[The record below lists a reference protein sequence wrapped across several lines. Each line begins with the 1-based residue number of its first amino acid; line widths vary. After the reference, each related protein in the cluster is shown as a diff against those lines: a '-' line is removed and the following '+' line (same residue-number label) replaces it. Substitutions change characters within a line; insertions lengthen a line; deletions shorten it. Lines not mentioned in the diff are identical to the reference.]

1 MFHTQTRIDFESI
14 TLGAIIVTTL
24 TAGTAWA
31 QSSADLNVQRPPES
45 RPLTTQSQPEEISDQ
60 PRPTRK
66 IQRIGTALGTPPG
79 SVSIKSTDAGPAN
92 RRPPRSTCN
101 NCGIIDSINKIN
113 LNAIAS
119 GVVAGTIAR
128 EVIRQAPHAAY
139 PYPYQSPS
147 PYGSGYPSYP
157 LSGIGGQHGPMH
169 HPGQY
174 QVGVTMS
181 DGSQSIIVL
190 PDVSHLQH
198 GDRVQLIDGAIV
210 LDRQQ

>member
-1 MFHTQTRIDFESI
+1 MCHTQFRIDSAWMIFS
-14 TLGAIIVTTL
+14 AIILAIVVPC
-24 TAGTAWA
+24 TARA
-31 QSSADLNVQRPPES
+31 QSSTDLNQRSLES
-45 RPLTTQSQPEEISDQ
+45 QPLATQSQPEEMVDQ
-60 PRPTRK
+60 PRPSRK

-79 SVSIKSTDAGPAN
+79 SVSIKSTDAGPAY
-92 RRPPRSTCN
+92 RRPSRSTCS

-128 EVIRQAPHAAY
+128 EVIRQAPHQAY
-139 PYPYQSPS
+139 TYPHQSGS
-147 PYGSGYPSYP
+147 PYGGYPSTGVIP
-157 LSGIGGQHGPMH
+157 GHQGPNH
-169 HPGQY
+169 SGQY
-174 QVGVTMS
+174 QVGVTMP
-181 DGSQSIIVL
+181 DGSQSIIVV

>member
-1 MFHTQTRIDFESI
+1 MFHIQSRIDIEWVILGTIMLTII
-14 TLGAIIVTTL
+14 TLGTT
-24 TAGTAWA
+24 WA
-31 QSSADLNVQRPPES
+31 QSSVDLNIPRPPES
-45 RPLTTQSQPEEISDQ
+45 RPLTTQPQSEEISDQ
-60 PRPTRK
+60 PKPTRK

-79 SVSIKSTDAGPAN
+79 SVSIRSTDAGPAY
-92 RRPPRSTCN
+92 RRSPKSACN

-128 EVIRQAPHAAY
+128 EVIRHTPHQS
-139 PYPYQSPS
+139 YPYQSPS
-147 PYGSGYPSYP
+147 PYSGYPSP
-157 LSGIGGQHGPMH
+157 SMGGIPSQYGSTN
-169 HPGQY
+169 HPNQY

-198 GDRVQLIDGAIV
+198 GDRVQLIDGAVV